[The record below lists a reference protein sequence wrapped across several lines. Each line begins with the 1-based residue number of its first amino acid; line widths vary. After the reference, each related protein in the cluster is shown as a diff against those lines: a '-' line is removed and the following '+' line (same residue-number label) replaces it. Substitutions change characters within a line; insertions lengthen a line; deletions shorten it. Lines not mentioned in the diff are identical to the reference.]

1 MTTPTVAPT
10 TDTTPSTHAQPVD
23 GALPLPVLR
32 NVADLRAQVAAWRA
46 AGQTVALVPTMGAL
60 HDGHLALVR
69 RGRELADH
77 VIASVFVN
85 PTQFAPHEDFDR
97 YPRDEAGDAAKLAS
111 AGCAALYAPSVRGM
125 YPEGFATAISVG
137 GPSEGLCGTFRPQM
151 FGGVALVVTKL
162 FLQALPDVAV
172 FGEKDYQ
179 QLMVIR
185 RFTRDL
191 DIPVRV
197 EGLPTVRE
205 ADGLALSSRNA
216 YLSADERARAPELNR
231 ALTAAAAAL
240 SAGALLED
248 VLTAARA
255 RIAEAG
261 FGTIDYVE
269 LRDADTL
276 APITRVERPAR
287 LLAAAWLGKARLID
301 NVPVLPA

>member
-1 MTTPTVAPT
+1 MTSLAAARLPE
-10 TDTTPSTHAQPVD
+10 SEQPLSVVRSVD
-23 GALPLPVLR
+23 
-32 NVADLRAQVAAWRA
+32 DLRAQVAAWHRD
-46 AGQTVALVPTMGAL
+46 GKTVALVPTMGAL

-69 RGRELADH
+69 RARELADQ
-77 VIASVFVN
+77 VVASVFVN

-97 YPRDEAGDAAKLAS
+97 YPRDEAGDSRKLAS
-111 AGCAALYAPSVRGM
+111 AGCHLLYAPTVRAM

-137 GPSEGLCGTFRPQM
+137 GPAEGLCGTFRPQM

-162 FLQALPDVAV
+162 FLQAQPDVAV

-185 RFTRDL
+185 RFARDL

-205 ADGLALSSRNA
+205 ADGLAMSSRNA

-231 ALTAAAAAL
+231 ALLDAASALAGGAEAAKV
-240 SAGALLED
+240 LEA
-248 VLTAARA
+248 VRA
-255 RIAEAG
+255 RITAAG
-261 FGTIDYVE
+261 FGSIDYVE

-276 APITRVERPAR
+276 APVSRMERPAR
-287 LLAAAWLGKARLID
+287 LLAAAWMGKARLID

>member
-1 MTTPTVAPT
+1 MTTLAFAQTSALQTVRT
-10 TDTTPSTHAQPVD
+10 VD
-23 GALPLPVLR
+23 
-32 NVADLRAQVAAWRA
+32 DLRAQVAAWRQK
-46 AGQTVALVPTMGAL
+46 GETVALVPTMGAL
-60 HDGHLALVR
+60 HEGHLALVR
-69 RGRELADH
+69 RARELAGR
-77 VIASVFVN
+77 VVASVFVN

-97 YPRDEAGDAAKLAS
+97 YPRDEAGDAAKLVS
-111 AGCAALYAPSVRGM
+111 AGCDLLYAPSVRDM
-125 YPEGFATAISVG
+125 YPEGFATSMAMG
-137 GPSEGLCGTFRPQM
+137 GPAEGLCGDFRPQM

-205 ADGLALSSRNA
+205 GGGLALSSRNA

-231 ALTAAAAAL
+231 ALVEAATAL
-240 SAGALLED
+240 SAGVDAGAILE
-248 VLTAARA
+248 AAKA
-255 RIAEAG
+255 RIAAAG

-269 LRDADTL
+269 LRDAETL
-276 APITRVERPAR
+276 EPVRRVERPAR
-287 LLAAAWLGKARLID
+287 LLAAAWMGKARLID
-301 NVPVLPA
+301 NVPVAVGPVAVG

>member
-1 MTTPTVAPT
+1 MTTPTVT
-10 TDTTPSTHAQPVD
+10 RTDTPNGGQAAS
-23 GALPLPVLR
+23 LPVLR
-32 NVADLRAQVAAWRA
+32 TVADLRAQVAAWRA
-46 AGQTVALVPTMGAL
+46 EGLTVALVPTMGAL
-60 HDGHLALVR
+60 HDGHLGLVR
-69 RGRELADH
+69 RGRELADR
-77 VIASVFVN
+77 VVASVFVN

-97 YPRDEAGDAAKLAS
+97 YPRDEAGDSAKLLS
-111 AGCAALYAPSVRGM
+111 AGCHALYTPTVREM

-151 FGGVALVVTKL
+151 FGGVAIVVTKL

-216 YLSADERARAPELNR
+216 YLGADERARAPELNR

-240 SAGALLED
+240 AGGAEVD
-248 VLTAARA
+248 GVLTAVRG
-255 RIAEAG
+255 RVAEAG
-261 FGTIDYVE
+261 FGSIDYVE
-269 LRDADTL
+269 LRDAETL
-276 APITRVERPAR
+276 APVSRLERPAR
-287 LLAAAWLGKARLID
+287 LLAAVWLGKARLID
-301 NVPVLPA
+301 NVPVLPN

>member
-1 MTTPTVAPT
+1 MTSLAAARQ
-10 TDTTPSTHAQPVD
+10 SESEQ
-23 GALPLPVLR
+23 PLPVVR
-32 NVADLRAQVAAWRA
+32 SVDDLRAQVSAWHRD
-46 AGQTVALVPTMGAL
+46 GKTVALVPTMGAL

-69 RGRELADH
+69 RARELADH
-77 VIASVFVN
+77 VVASVFVN

-97 YPRDEAGDAAKLAS
+97 YPRDEAGDSRKLAS
-111 AGCAALYAPSVRGM
+111 AGCHLLYAPTVRAM

-137 GPSEGLCGTFRPQM
+137 GPAEGLCGTFRPQM

-162 FLQALPDVAV
+162 FLQAQPDVAV

-185 RFTRDL
+185 RFARDL

-205 ADGLALSSRNA
+205 ADGLAMSSRNA

-231 ALTAAAAAL
+231 ALLDAASTLAGGAEAA
-240 SAGALLED
+240 SVLEA
-248 VLTAARA
+248 VRA
-255 RIAEAG
+255 RITAAG
-261 FGTIDYVE
+261 FGSIDYVE

-276 APITRVERPAR
+276 EPVTRVERPAR
-287 LLAAAWLGKARLID
+287 LLAAAWMGKARLID
-301 NVPVLPA
+301 NVPVVPA

>member
-1 MTTPTVAPT
+1 MTTPTVAQ
-10 TDTTPSTHAQPVD
+10 TDS
-23 GALPLPVLR
+23 ALAAANAADHLTVLR
-32 NVADLRAQVAAWRA
+32 NVADLRAQVAAWRG

-111 AGCAALYAPSVRGM
+111 AGCAALYAPTVRGM
-125 YPEGFATAISVG
+125 YPDGFATAISVG
-137 GPSEGLCGTFRPQM
+137 GPSEGLCGSFRPQM
-151 FGGVALVVTKL
+151 FGGVAIVVTKL

-216 YLSADERARAPELNR
+216 YLSPDERARAPELNR

-240 SAGALLED
+240 TAGAELD
-248 VLTAARA
+248 GVLTAVRG

-261 FGTIDYVE
+261 FGAIDYVE
-269 LRDADTL
+269 LRDGETL
-276 APITRVERPAR
+276 APITRVERSAR
-287 LLAAAWLGKARLID
+287 LLVAAWLGKARLID
-301 NVPVLPA
+301 NVPVQPA

>member
-1 MTTPTVAPT
+1 MTTPTVAQ
-10 TDTTPSTHAQPVD
+10 TDSALAKG
-23 GALPLPVLR
+23 GASDHLTVLR

-111 AGCAALYAPSVRGM
+111 AGCAALYAPTVRGM
-125 YPEGFATAISVG
+125 YPDGFATAISVG
-137 GPSEGLCGTFRPQM
+137 GPSEGLCGAFRPQM
-151 FGGVALVVTKL
+151 FGGVAIVVTKL

-216 YLSADERARAPELNR
+216 YLSPDERACAPELNR

-240 SAGALLED
+240 SAGAELD
-248 VLTAARA
+248 GVLTAVRG

-261 FGTIDYVE
+261 FGAIDYVE
-269 LRDADTL
+269 LRDGETL
-276 APITRVERPAR
+276 APITRIERPAR

-301 NVPVLPA
+301 NVSVQSA

>member
-1 MTTPTVAPT
+1 MTTPTVAQ
-10 TDTTPSTHAQPVD
+10 TDSALAAG
-23 GALPLPVLR
+23 GAADHLTVLR
-32 NVADLRAQVAAWRA
+32 NVADLRAQVAAWRG

-111 AGCAALYAPSVRGM
+111 AGCAALYAPTVRGM
-125 YPEGFATAISVG
+125 YPDGFATAISVG
-137 GPSEGLCGTFRPQM
+137 GPSEGLCGSFRPQM
-151 FGGVALVVTKL
+151 FGGVAIVVTKL

-216 YLSADERARAPELNR
+216 YLSPDERARAPELNR
-231 ALTAAAAAL
+231 ALTVAAAAL
-240 SAGALLED
+240 TAGAELD
-248 VLTAARA
+248 GVLTAVRG

-261 FGTIDYVE
+261 FGAIDYVE
-269 LRDADTL
+269 LRDGETL

-287 LLAAAWLGKARLID
+287 LLVAAWLGKARLID
-301 NVPVLPA
+301 NVPVQPA